1 MAFLCVFLC
10 IVEVSRGM
18 YTCAVSRL
26 WSVHVLVLV
35 WCCVLATAAKGKR
48 SVAKRIAFTRLL
60 RPTTDNISE
69 SKMITMTNLQKLY
82 QIQSLINK
90 SQLHFQT
97 KNRFKLQEYV
107 EVLIQIE
114 LEY

>member
-1 MAFLCVFLC
+1 
-10 IVEVSRGM
+10 
-18 YTCAVSRL
+18 
-26 WSVHVLVLV
+26 
-35 WCCVLATAAKGKR
+35 
-48 SVAKRIAFTRLL
+48 
-60 RPTTDNISE
+60 
-69 SKMITMTNLQKLY
+69 MITMTNLQKLY

-97 KNRFKLQEYV
+97 KNRCELQEYV